1 LRRADEMLKL
11 VPAALVLVSL
21 PFLAHGGESAYYA
34 ATNRQ
39 QVAVAC
45 EQFAKGAPRALWLRV
60 TGCEV
65 EYLGAGYR
73 ESNGRL
79 DELFLPMRPPSQP
92 AEAPVHL
99 VIATADPQVLSI
111 AGATIG
117 NDRQPDQEAYV
128 GMMRRVVGMLNA
140 SKEVE
145 GYARSGVLERLQTRR
160 ALAGLTSP
168 VAADVV
174 TLDLRARPSFLRPS
188 IEIGIGV
195 TLLLV
200 AVGWRRRSTAHVLDR
215 PVDTAPAE
223 SMDARPSRRIP
234 SAMLLNLGP
243 AADAAD
249 LETAPPLGS
258 RSEIRDRIVQVL
270 GPGAVHDGHAI
281 VNGPGWSLALDLGRE
296 DPVWTVTVEA
306 RGEGSTSALERLAR
320 ETGWRIF
327 IPKLGTFVNP
337 QALTEVAPP

>member
-1 LRRADEMLKL
+1 MLKL

-21 PFLAHGGESAYYA
+21 PFLAHGSESAFYA
-34 ATNRQ
+34 AINRQ
-39 QVAVAC
+39 QVAVPC
-45 EQFAKGAPRALWLRV
+45 EQFETGAPRALWLRV

-73 ESNGRL
+73 ESNGHL
-79 DELFLPMRPPSQP
+79 DELFVPMRAPSQP
-92 AEAPVHL
+92 AGAPVHL
-99 VIATADPQVLSI
+99 VIATTDPHVLSI

-117 NDRQPDQEAYV
+117 NDQQPDQEAYV

-140 SKEVE
+140 SKAVE

-168 VAADVV
+168 LAADVV
-174 TLDLRARPSFLRPS
+174 TLDLRARPSLVRPS

-200 AVGWRRRSTAHVLDR
+200 AVGWRRRSAAHVVDR
-215 PVDTAPAE
+215 PVDAALAE

-249 LETAPPLGS
+249 LETAPPLGC
-258 RSEIRDRIVQVL
+258 RSEVRDRIVQVL
-270 GPGAVHDGHAI
+270 GRSGAVHDSHAT

-296 DPVWTVTVEA
+296 EPVWTVTVEA